1 MRTRVALAV
10 VAIGLS
16 GACAGPSA
24 ARNEPG
30 QLQFSNSTVSPHTG
44 PVANYREAYD
54 NALRFA
60 TIWVRKD
67 IETTEWRSQLAELAT
82 SDLQNR
88 IHTDAFTRPVAG
100 SLRGDIGSRVS
111 RPDRIEFV
119 VDTDDGV
126 KAIVM
131 VPENSHWRVDDIQ
144 PARP

>member
-10 VAIGLS
+10 VTIGLT
-16 GACAGPSA
+16 GACSGPSP

-30 QLQFSNSTVSPHTG
+30 QLQFSNSTESPRTG

-54 NALRFA
+54 KAHRFA

-67 IETTEWRSQLAELAT
+67 IETTAWRSQLAELAT
-82 SDLQNR
+82 SDLQNQIR
-88 IHTDAFTRPVAG
+88 TDTFTRPGAAA
-100 SLRGDIGSRVS
+100 LRGDIAPRVS

-126 KAIVM
+126 KAIVT
-131 VPENSHWRVDDIQ
+131 VPENSHWRVADIQ
-144 PARP
+144 AA